1 MDVNRLRALRELA
14 RRGTM
19 AAAAEALFLT
29 PSAVSQQVAL
39 LEQEAGVA
47 LTERRGR
54 GVRLTPA
61 GEALVGHAERIMA
74 VLGEAR
80 SEMAQLR
87 REIAGEL
94 RVAAFP
100 TIASAVLPETLKALR
115 AAFPRLDVVLEE
127 MEPLDGLAALGSWRT
142 DVALVDDLA
151 APLAGQGDDKLELVP
166 LAQDQ
171 LYALLPQAHGLAG
184 KRSLAV
190 GELRGEAWAMD
201 STASA
206 FGDVVIGL
214 CRRAGYEP
222 RVNARCTGFEMV
234 AAMVGA
240 GCSVSVVPGLRLL
253 RPSPGLQAVR
263 LRPAVRRQIS
273 VAYRRGERDHPAVAA
288 FVRQLVLT
296 SNQLLGASTAQ
307 PLRIARNNVQR
318 DPS

>member
-61 GEALVGHAERIMA
+61 GDALVAHAERIMV
-74 VLGEAR
+74 VLDEAR

-100 TIASAVLPETLKALR
+100 TIASAVLPETVKALR

-142 DVALVDDLA
+142 DVALVDDLS
-151 APLAGQGDDKLELVP
+151 APLAGQPDALGLVP
-166 LAQDQ
+166 LAQDR
-171 LYALLPQAHGLAG
+171 LYALLPEAHALAG
-184 KRSLAV
+184 KRSLAM

-206 FGDVVIGL
+206 AFGDVVMDL

-234 AAMVGA
+234 AAMVA
-240 GCSVSVVPGLRLL
+240 SGCSVSVVPGLRLL
-253 RPSPGLQAVR
+253 RPAPGLRAVR
-263 LRPAVRRQIS
+263 LRPEVRRQIS

-288 FVRQLVLT
+288 FVRQLALT
-296 SNQLLGASTAQ
+296 SGQLLGTGAA
-307 PLRIARNNVQR
+307 
-318 DPS
+318 

>member
-1 MDVNRLRALRELA
+1 
-14 RRGTM
+14 
-19 AAAAEALFLT
+19 
-29 PSAVSQQVAL
+29 
-39 LEQEAGVA
+39 
-47 LTERRGR
+47 
-54 GVRLTPA
+54 VRLTPA
-61 GEALVGHAERIMA
+61 GEALVGHAERILA

-100 TIASAVLPETLKALR
+100 TIASAVLPETIKALR

-127 MEPLDGLAALGSWRT
+127 MEPLDGLAALGAWRT
-142 DVALVDDLA
+142 DVALIDDLA

-171 LYALLPQAHGLAG
+171 LYALLPQAHALAG
-184 KRSLAV
+184 KRSLAM

-234 AAMVGA
+234 AAMVAA

-263 LRPAVRRQIS
+263 LRPGVRRQIS
-273 VAYRRGERDHPAVAA
+273 AAYRRGERDHPAVAA
-288 FVRQLVLT
+288 FVRELVRT
-296 SNQLLGASTAQ
+296 TTQLLGKKAA
-307 PLRIARNNVQR
+307 
-318 DPS
+318 

>member
-39 LEQEAGVA
+39 LEQEVGVA

-61 GEALVGHAERIMA
+61 GEALVAHAERIMV
-74 VLGEAR
+74 VLDEAR

-100 TIASAVLPETLKALR
+100 TIASAVLPETVKALR
-115 AAFPRLDVVLEE
+115 AVFPRLDVVLEE

-142 DVALVDDLA
+142 DVALVDDLS
-151 APLAGQGDDKLELVP
+151 APLAGQPDALGLVP
-166 LAQDQ
+166 LAQDR
-171 LYALLPQAHGLAG
+171 LYALLPEAHALASR
-184 KRSLAV
+184 RSLGM

-206 FGDVVIGL
+206 FGGVVMGL

-234 AAMVGA
+234 AAMVA
-240 GCSVSVVPGLRLL
+240 SGCSVSVVPGLRLL
-253 RPSPGLQAVR
+253 RPSPGLRAVR
-263 LRPAVRRQIS
+263 LQPEVRRQIS
-273 VAYRRGERDHPAVAA
+273 AAYRRGERDHPAVAA
-288 FVRQLVLT
+288 FVQELART
-296 SNQLLGASTAQ
+296 TRQLLGPKAA
-307 PLRIARNNVQR
+307 
-318 DPS
+318 